1 MNTIILSSLTNLK
14 INALDITGYNYM
26 TWAVGANM
34 HLRGNMLLETID
46 NSKMV
51 SNEKKEKK
59 LWYFYD
65 TT

>member
-1 MNTIILSSLTNLK
+1 
-14 INALDITGYNYM
+14 M
-26 TWAVGANM
+26 TWAVGVNM